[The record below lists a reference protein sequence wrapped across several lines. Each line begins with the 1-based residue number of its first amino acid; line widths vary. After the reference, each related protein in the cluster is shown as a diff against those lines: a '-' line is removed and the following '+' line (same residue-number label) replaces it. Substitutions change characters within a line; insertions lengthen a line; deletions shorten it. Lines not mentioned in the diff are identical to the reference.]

1 MAVIVTQLRVTPE
14 KDVPRSVDTKA
25 TSVLGD
31 ILGDCQRR
39 MMWKPTSMSAN
50 PLGF

>member
-31 ILGDCQRR
+31 ILV
-39 MMWKPTSMSAN
+39 TSMSAN